1 MLLHVPPDWPYPLP
15 HRCGAAAYRVPDL
28 VLAGPRGDRRGDLLP
43 RGDDGLG
50 RRRHRAPAQP
60 GDHAGHAAR
69 PDRGQAPRRGGAR
82 LAARDRQARGLDR
95 GRDRRP
101 RACRHGAPRRRG
113 VGRRH
118 RASLAPRQ
126 VEDREP
132 VRRDHD
138 ADRREGLRPARVP
151 RGRGARP
158 VGRARAHGDRRG
170 RLLLPLLPEG
180 GLPGDRS
187 GRRTLVV
194 NGALALA
201 AAYLV
206 GALPVGFLVARVFG
220 VGDLRRYGSGNIGAT
235 NVLRAAGWVP
245 ALLTLVGDVAKGY
258 LAVAAAGALAGDAGA
273 RAAAAVAAI
282 IGNCWSVFLGFRG
295 GKGVATG
302 LGALLNLVP
311 WAVAP
316 AIPVWLAVA
325 VTTRYVSLGSILGA
339 ACVPLGALL
348 LGYGAPAML
357 AALAGAAIII
367 ARHHDNIGRLLAGTE
382 RRLGRGRSAA

>member
-1 MLLHVPPDWPYPLP
+1 
-15 HRCGAAAYRVPDL
+15 
-28 VLAGPRGDRRGDLLP
+28 
-43 RGDDGLG
+43 
-50 RRRHRAPAQP
+50 
-60 GDHAGHAAR
+60 AR
-69 PDRGQAPRRGGAR
+69 PDGGQAPRRGGAR
-82 LAARDRQARGLDR
+82 LAARHRQARRLDR
-95 GRDRRP
+95 GGDRRP
-101 RACRHGAPRRRG
+101 RARRHGAPRRRG

-158 VGRARAHGDRRG
+158 VGRARAHGDLRG

-206 GALPVGFLVARVFG
+206 GAI
-220 VGDLRRYGSGNIGAT
+220 RRHGSGNIGAT

-245 ALLTLVGDVAKGY
+245 ALLTLIGDVAKGS

-273 RAAAAVAAI
+273 RAVAAVAAI
-282 IGNCWSVFLGFRG
+282 IGNCWSVSS
-295 GKGVATG
+295 A
-302 LGALLNLVP
+302 
-311 WAVAP
+311 
-316 AIPVWLAVA
+316 
-325 VTTRYVSLGSILGA
+325 
-339 ACVPLGALL
+339 
-348 LGYGAPAML
+348 
-357 AALAGAAIII
+357 
-367 ARHHDNIGRLLAGTE
+367 
-382 RRLGRGRSAA
+382 SAAARGSRPAS

>member
-1 MLLHVPPDWPYPLP
+1 M
-15 HRCGAAAYRVPDL
+15 
-28 VLAGPRGDRRGDLLP
+28 
-43 RGDDGLG
+43 
-50 RRRHRAPAQP
+50 
-60 GDHAGHAAR
+60 
-69 PDRGQAPRRGGAR
+69 
-82 LAARDRQARGLDR
+82 
-95 GRDRRP
+95 
-101 RACRHGAPRRRG
+101 
-113 VGRRH
+113 
-118 RASLAPRQ
+118 
-126 VEDREP
+126 
-132 VRRDHD
+132 
-138 ADRREGLRPARVP
+138 
-151 RGRGARP
+151 
-158 VGRARAHGDRRG
+158 
-170 RLLLPLLPEG
+170 
-180 GLPGDRS
+180 
-187 GRRTLVV
+187 

-220 VGDLRRYGSGNIGAT
+220 VGDIRRHGSGNIGTT

-245 ALLTLVGDVAKGY
+245 ALLTLIGDVAKGY

-273 RAAAAVAAI
+273 RAVAAVAAI

-311 WAVAP
+311 WAVVP

>member
-1 MLLHVPPDWPYPLP
+1 
-15 HRCGAAAYRVPDL
+15 
-28 VLAGPRGDRRGDLLP
+28 
-43 RGDDGLG
+43 
-50 RRRHRAPAQP
+50 
-60 GDHAGHAAR
+60 
-69 PDRGQAPRRGGAR
+69 
-82 LAARDRQARGLDR
+82 
-95 GRDRRP
+95 
-101 RACRHGAPRRRG
+101 
-113 VGRRH
+113 
-118 RASLAPRQ
+118 
-126 VEDREP
+126 
-132 VRRDHD
+132 
-138 ADRREGLRPARVP
+138 
-151 RGRGARP
+151 
-158 VGRARAHGDRRG
+158 
-170 RLLLPLLPEG
+170 
-180 GLPGDRS
+180 
-187 GRRTLVV
+187 V

-220 VGDLRRYGSGNIGAT
+220 VGDLRQHGSGNIGAT

-357 AALAGAAIII
+357 AAIAGAAIII

>member
-1 MLLHVPPDWPYPLP
+1 M
-15 HRCGAAAYRVPDL
+15 
-28 VLAGPRGDRRGDLLP
+28 
-43 RGDDGLG
+43 
-50 RRRHRAPAQP
+50 
-60 GDHAGHAAR
+60 
-69 PDRGQAPRRGGAR
+69 
-82 LAARDRQARGLDR
+82 
-95 GRDRRP
+95 
-101 RACRHGAPRRRG
+101 
-113 VGRRH
+113 
-118 RASLAPRQ
+118 
-126 VEDREP
+126 
-132 VRRDHD
+132 
-138 ADRREGLRPARVP
+138 
-151 RGRGARP
+151 
-158 VGRARAHGDRRG
+158 
-170 RLLLPLLPEG
+170 
-180 GLPGDRS
+180 
-187 GRRTLVV
+187 
-194 NGALALA
+194 
-201 AAYLV
+201 
-206 GALPVGFLVARVFG
+206 
-220 VGDLRRYGSGNIGAT
+220 GSGNIGAT

-245 ALLTLVGDVAKGY
+245 ALLTLIGDVAKGY

-273 RAAAAVAAI
+273 RAVAAVAAI
-282 IGNCWSVFLGFRG
+282 IGNCWSVFLGSRG